1 MGSWATGAML
11 AAGAASD
18 MLTGLGNL
26 VMAGLNY
33 QNQVRVQQQQLALA
47 RDQLA
52 LLDKTSNPVTIFQ
65 NALGEGFDPVSA
77 RQLAGSH
84 EMRYMGA
91 TPLPPLYNREF
102 LALTGTRVGPQM
114 LAANSAFV
122 NGVPRT
128 TPPRTPLP
136 GFANLNYSG
145 LRQPGSDTSSLSS
158 FTTVSP
164 YSTVSSFSSTLS
176 KWSSSTSSVASTVP
190 YSQLPGKH

>member
-26 VMAGLNY
+26 VFAGLNY
-33 QNQVRVQQQQLALA
+33 SNQVRVQQQQLALA

-52 LLDKTSNPVTIFQ
+52 LLDRTSNPVTVFN
-65 NALGEGFDPVSA
+65 NALEMGMDPFSA

-84 EMRYMGA
+84 ESRYMGA
-91 TPLPPLYNREF
+91 TPLPPLHNREF

-114 LAANSAFV
+114 LSANSAFV
-122 NGVPRT
+122 NGVGRGV
-128 TPPRTPLP
+128 PPRTPLP

-145 LRQPGSDTSSLSS
+145 LRQPGSSSSSSVSSYTSI
-158 FTTVSP
+158 SP
-164 YSTVSSFSSTLS
+164 YSTVSSSSSFS
-176 KWSSSTSSVASTVP
+176 KWSSVSGSVASTVP
-190 YSQLPGKH
+190 YRALPGK